1 MYNLQYVE
9 QCKLIS
15 IFTNKFHS
23 EVLMRYWPNLLHVLR
38 ACKESRA
45 TDNKK
50 GGDRNGGEGG
60 PRKPRAEL
68 IQTMDAVFGEGISSE
83 GIRSCH

>member
-1 MYNLQYVE
+1 M
-9 QCKLIS
+9 S
-15 IFTNKFHS
+15 F
-23 EVLMRYWPNLLHVLR
+23 WPNLPSR

-83 GIRSCH
+83 GIRRKKWGGGGDGNSGGGSGRYDHTHVDFR